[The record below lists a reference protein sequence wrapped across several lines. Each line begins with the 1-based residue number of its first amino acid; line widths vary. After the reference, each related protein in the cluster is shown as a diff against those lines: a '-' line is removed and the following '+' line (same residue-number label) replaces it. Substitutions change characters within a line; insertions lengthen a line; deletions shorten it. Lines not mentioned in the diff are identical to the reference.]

1 MADIV
6 INPADVQYVSGTYEL
21 GFLGEAVTAG
31 AVLTYDST
39 TRKWILGENDVTED
53 TRIGIALA
61 SGAADQLIGVLTG
74 REAVVYMG
82 AGLMLQGELLVI
94 SGTGG
99 GVLMPASDFGP
110 PESMALV
117 GYCPDDD
124 SLALIP
130 KATGIAAP

>member
-6 INPADVQYVSGTYEL
+6 ITPANVQYVSGTYEL

-31 AVLTYDST
+31 AAVTYNT
-39 TRKWILGENDVTED
+39 TTQRWILGENDVAAN

-61 SGAADQLIGVLTG
+61 SGAAEQLIGILTG

-82 AGLMLQGELLVI
+82 AGSMLKAELLVI

-99 GVLMPASDFGP
+99 GILMPASDFGP

-117 GYCPDDD
+117 GYCPDDNT
-124 SLALIP
+124 LALIP
-130 KATGIAAP
+130 KATGIQAP